1 MDTYKSEV
9 ATLLQQIELEYTA
22 AQQALTGLA
31 CGVARHTFISARME
45 QMSVHHEALAQLIG
59 SDKATML
66 VASNLDRL

>member
-1 MDTYKSEV
+1 MDIYKSEV

-31 CGVARHTFISARME
+31 CGTARHTFISARME
-45 QMSVHHEALAQLIG
+45 QMSLHHETLARLIG
-59 SDKATML
+59 SDKAIML